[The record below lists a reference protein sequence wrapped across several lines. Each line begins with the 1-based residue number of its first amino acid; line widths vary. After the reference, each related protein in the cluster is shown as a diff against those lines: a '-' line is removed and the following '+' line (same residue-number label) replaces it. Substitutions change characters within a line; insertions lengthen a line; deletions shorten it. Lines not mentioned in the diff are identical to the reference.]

1 MSRSYAVLI
10 ARIRAELDDLDRARA
25 RIEKSVPLARIAGD
39 SQDVYLD
46 SIALNLHDIYSGY
59 ERAFKLIAETVDR
72 DVPEG
77 SGWHRSLLEQMAVGV
92 SELRPA
98 VISRTTADSLAEYL
112 GFRHVVRNVYS
123 FRFDPL
129 RLDLLASRL
138 PAVMAACQT
147 DLDRFCSFLEAL
159 DAPTS
164 PA

>member
-1 MSRSYAVLI
+1 L
-10 ARIRAELDDLDRARA
+10 
-25 RIEKSVPLARIAGD
+25 P
-39 SQDVYLD
+39 
-46 SIALNLHDIYSGY
+46 
-59 ERAFKLIAETVDR
+59 
-72 DVPEG
+72 
-77 SGWHRSLLEQMAVGV
+77 V
-92 SELRPA
+92 SEP
-98 VISRTTADSLAEYL
+98 SSTTSIVLGR